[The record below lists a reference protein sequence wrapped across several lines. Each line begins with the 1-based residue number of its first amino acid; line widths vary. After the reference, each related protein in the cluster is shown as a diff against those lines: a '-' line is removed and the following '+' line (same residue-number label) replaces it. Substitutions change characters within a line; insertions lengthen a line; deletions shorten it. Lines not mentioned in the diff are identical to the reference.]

1 MRCRGGMSGGGGK
14 WNLDGGWGPKIT
26 KSDKEKLKSSKC
38 KVSQALFVDGT
49 IQVVF
54 FLRLLISSRK
64 KSNLQLWFKGN
75 IFDLEY
81 VPKE

>member
-26 KSDKEKLKSSKC
+26 KSDKEKFKSSKC
-38 KVSQALFVDGT
+38 KASQALFFDGT

-54 FLRLLISSRK
+54 FFTIIDKLQKKIKSTAVVQRK
-64 KSNLQLWFKGN
+64 HF
-75 IFDLEY
+75 
-81 VPKE
+81 